1 MSVPLKEGARG
12 TDPESSAPAAS
23 QLSIETQVIGP
34 HPASEFL
41 AEEHHSAAPMH
52 KLNRQQK
59 EKMRQLI
66 SFTGVS
72 ESDAVQLLSMTGWQ

>member
-1 MSVPLKEGARG
+1 
-12 TDPESSAPAAS
+12 
-23 QLSIETQVIGP
+23 
-34 HPASEFL
+34 
-41 AEEHHSAAPMH
+41 MH